1 MAGGNSLVLIPT
13 VLAFLVF
20 AARFY
25 AKERAI
31 SRASLSFVMACFSV
45 LVLASYP
52 VMAVLGVG
60 LPHAMMIYGAGGSG
74 LLVLGIV
81 LYIWG

>member
-1 MAGGNSLVLIPT
+1 MAGANSLVLIPT

-31 SRASLSFVMACFSV
+31 SRASPSFILACFSV
-45 LVLASYP
+45 VVLASYP
-52 VMAVLGVG
+52 VLTVFGLGF
-60 LPHAMMIYGAGGSG
+60 PNAMMIYGFGGAG
-74 LLVLGIV
+74 LLALGII